1 MTSLADEYMRKAQ
14 EAFVMEAE
22 AQDPF
27 MQRTYA
33 KLARHW
39 HELAER
45 VRREEASASENIESK

>member
-1 MTSLADEYMRKAQ
+1 MTSLADEYIGKAQ

-27 MQRTYA
+27 MRQTYA
-33 KLARHW
+33 KLAGHW

-45 VRREEASASENIESK
+45 VEREEQPKADTAP